1 MTTVRL
7 HHRTCNLCEAMCGLL
22 IEHDGERVLSIAG
35 DPDDALSR
43 GHLCA
48 KAFALR
54 DVAADPDRL
63 RRPLRRL
70 SDGSYAEVG
79 WDEALDEAAERL
91 RGIQARHG
99 RDAVAIYQG
108 NPSVHNLGTM
118 LFAPQLVRAL
128 RTRNRFSATS
138 VDQLPHHFAAYLL
151 FGHQL
156 LLPVPDVDRTDHLLI
171 LGANPLVSN
180 GSLMSAPGM
189 RTRLRALQ
197 ARGGRVVVVDPRRSE
212 TAEVADAHHFIR
224 PGSDALLLA
233 ALCREV
239 LASPGPRLRH
249 LAAAIDGL
257 DALRDALS
265 AFTPA
270 DVAGPTGIAAD
281 VIAAMAREF
290 VAAERAVC
298 YARLGVCTAP
308 HGGVALWLVAVL
320 NLLTGNLDRIGG
332 AMFTSPAV
340 DVVARSSRGGYARW
354 HSRVRRAPEF
364 GGELPVS
371 VLTEEIST
379 PGEGQVRALITSAGN
394 PVLSTPAGHRLG
406 QALKQL
412 EFMVSI
418 DIYRNET
425 TRHAHL
431 ILPPRTGLEVPHY
444 DLAFHA
450 LAVRNTARFADR
462 LFAGDPNGRD
472 DWEIYAGLLRRL
484 DAGGGGAFTRLNA
497 LASRTLSPTRQLDLA
512 LRSGPYGNL
521 GGRALRRDG
530 LSVAALRRQV
540 HGVDLGPL
548 RAEQLPARLATA
560 GQRIELAAAPILAD
574 LAALQGELAAA
585 ESDHGEGFDMR
596 LIGRRGLSDC
606 NSWLHNAKTLAKG
619 RDRCVLLIHP
629 EDAARRGF
637 VDGDEAVL
645 RSAVG
650 TVQVPVRLSSEVMA
664 GVVSLPHGFGHG
676 HIGTA
681 LSVANARPGVSINDL
696 TDPGA
701 VDTLTGNAV
710 FSGVPVAVSR
720 PDR

>member
-1 MTTVRL
+1 
-7 HHRTCNLCEAMCGLL
+7 MCGLV
-22 IEHDGERVLSIAG
+22 IEHDGERVLGIEG
-35 DPDDALSR
+35 DPDDPLSR

-54 DVAADPDRL
+54 DIAVDPDRL
-63 RRPLRRL
+63 RRPLRRRA
-70 SDGSYAEVG
+70 DGSYAEIG
-79 WDEALDEAAERL
+79 WDEALDEAAARL
-91 RGIQARHG
+91 GDIQARHG
-99 RDAVAIYQG
+99 RDAVAVYQG

-180 GSLMSAPGM
+180 GSLMTAPGM
-189 RTRLRALQ
+189 RTRLRALR

-212 TAEVADAHHFIR
+212 TAEAADVHHFIR
-224 PGSDALLLA
+224 PGGDALLLA
-233 ALCREV
+233 ALCQQV
-239 LASPGPRLRH
+239 LAAPGPRLRH
-249 LAAAIDGL
+249 LAATVDGL
-257 DALRDALS
+257 DTLSQALRTYTPDAVAS
-265 AFTPA
+265 A
-270 DVAGPTGIAAD
+270 TGLDAD
-281 VIAAMAREF
+281 VIAGMARDF
-290 VAAERAVC
+290 AAAERAVC

-308 HGGVALWLVAVL
+308 HGGLALWLVAVL
-320 NLLTGNLDRIGG
+320 NLLTGNLDRVGG

-371 VLTEEIST
+371 VLAEEILT
-379 PGEGQVRALITSAGN
+379 PGSGQVRALITSAGN

-406 QALKQL
+406 QALEQL

-444 DLAFHA
+444 DLIFHA

-462 LFAGDPNGRD
+462 LLAGDPGGRD
-472 DWEIYAGLLRRL
+472 DWQIYAGLLQRL
-484 DAGGGGAFTRLNA
+484 DAGGGGPWARLLA
-497 LASRTLSPTRQLDLA
+497 LANRTLSPTRQLDLA
-512 LRSGPYGNL
+512 LRAGPYGSL

-548 RAEQLPARLATA
+548 RADQLPARLATA
-560 GQRIELAAAPILAD
+560 GRRIDLAAAPILAD
-574 LAALQGELAAA
+574 LVALDAELSAAGTQ
-585 ESDHGEGFDMR
+585 ESGREVLH
-596 LIGRRGLSDC
+596 LIGRRGLADC

-619 RDRCVLLIHP
+619 RDRCVLLLHP
-629 EDAARRGF
+629 EDAALRG
-637 VDGDEAVL
+637 VCDGEVVRL

-650 TVQVPVRLSSEVMA
+650 AVQVPVRLSSEVMP

-676 HIGTA
+676 HDGTS
-681 LSVANARPGVSINDL
+681 LSVANLRPGASINDL
-696 TDPGA
+696 TDPSA
-701 VDTLTGNAV
+701 LDSLTGNAV
-710 FSGVPVAVSR
+710 FSGVQVALER
-720 PDR
+720 LHP